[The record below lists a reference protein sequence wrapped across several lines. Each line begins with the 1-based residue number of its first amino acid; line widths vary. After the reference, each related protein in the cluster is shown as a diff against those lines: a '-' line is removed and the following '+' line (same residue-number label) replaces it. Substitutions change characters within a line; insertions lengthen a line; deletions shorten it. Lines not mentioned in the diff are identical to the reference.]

1 VHIAGEAE
9 YLLIAEPCKER
20 RGHETP
26 EHHKTEGSGGVA
38 QPRRAADG
46 CRARRAACDHHP
58 DRRRGRARGEPAG
71 GRTTNVRVLDAL
83 ARPSI
88 PPVTH
93 PPGIRLLIADG
104 DVLARDAL
112 SDLFSREQGI
122 DVIGV
127 AADGHEAVR
136 IAGERSPDVVL
147 TEVTMPGLGGV
158 EVARQIRVASPSSKV
173 VMLTSLGDHRSILD
187 SIDGGAIG
195 YIFKDE
201 DGAEVI
207 RAVRAAF
214 RGESPLSARATTAI
228 LSSRVA
234 PPSSAVLTDRELQVL
249 RLVAV
254 GMSNKEVA
262 TALAISEKTVK
273 AHMTSV
279 LRSTGTGNRSAATRW
294 FEERATA

>member
-1 VHIAGEAE
+1 
-9 YLLIAEPCKER
+9 
-20 RGHETP
+20 
-26 EHHKTEGSGGVA
+26 
-38 QPRRAADG
+38 
-46 CRARRAACDHHP
+46 
-58 DRRRGRARGEPAG
+58 
-71 GRTTNVRVLDAL
+71 LDAL

-207 RAVRAAF
+207 RAVRTAF